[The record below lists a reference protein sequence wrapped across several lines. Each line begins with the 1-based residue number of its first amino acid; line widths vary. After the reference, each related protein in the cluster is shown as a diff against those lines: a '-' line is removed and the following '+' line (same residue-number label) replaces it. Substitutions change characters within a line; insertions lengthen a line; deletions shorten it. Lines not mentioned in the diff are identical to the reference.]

1 MATLPDVTRRE
12 LWAELMR
19 NLSDDREPVSV
30 TKTVLR
36 QAVDAADQWVSDN
49 ALSYNQ
55 ALPAAFRSTATPEQK
70 ARLLMLVL
78 KIRYRDKV

>member
-1 MATLPDVTRRE
+1 MSD
-12 LWAELMR
+12 
-19 NLSDDREPVSV
+19 LSSDRESVSV

-49 ALSYNQ
+49 SQSFNN
-55 ALPAAFRSTATPEQK
+55 ALPAGFRSTATAAQK

-78 KIRYRDKV
+78 QVRYRSNV